1 LIDSHCHLA
10 DDAFAEDAPDAI
22 ARARAA
28 GLIHALCILAA
39 ENTKEADRAKELS
52 TMWPGLRFGTGL
64 HPHQAGQ
71 FAGRAEE
78 LDELLRAALAANP
91 AVRAI
96 GEIGLDYHYD
106 FAPKSIQHDVFR
118 AQIRLARELDL
129 PIIIHTRE
137 AEDDTVTILREE
149 SGNGAAIRGV
159 LHCFTGTRTLAEE
172 GLALGLHISFAGI
185 ITFPK
190 AAELRE
196 IVPCV
201 PDDRLLCETDSPYL
215 APTPYRGKRNE
226 PAWVVRVAEELA
238 RVRGVSVQR
247 LNEQISANFD
257 ALFRP

>member
-1 LIDSHCHLA
+1 
-10 DDAFAEDAPDAI
+10 
-22 ARARAA
+22 
-28 GLIHALCILAA
+28 
-39 ENTKEADRAKELS
+39 
-52 TMWPGLRFGTGL
+52 MWPDLRFATGL
-64 HPHQAGQ
+64 HPHQATQ
-71 FAGRAEE
+71 FARRESDVGQLVRT
-78 LDELLRAALAANP
+78 RLASNP
-91 AVRAI
+91 ATRAI

-106 FAPKSIQHDVFR
+106 FAPKSVQHDVFR

-149 SGNGAAIRGV
+149 SGGGADSSSGTIRGV
-159 LHCFTGTRTLAEE
+159 LHCFTGTRKLAEE

-196 IVPCV
+196 IVPLV

-238 RVRGVSVQR
+238 RVRGVSVER
-247 LNEQISANFD
+247 LNEQVSANFD